1 MPKTIS
7 KSKISRCENKLESP
21 NVRSRKQLLY
31 LGTYFNRNP
40 QQFYINLS
48 VSKQNELIDRLQ
60 LDYSQIL
67 FDYFSSEEKIVCLMD
82 SFVREVFLLD
92 LPVYKVIEIHCLLI
106 DDLRQQLMLKGIQT
120 AYLDNFRL
128 TLIEVIARLGEMYRK
143 AIRTSQT

>member
-1 MPKTIS
+1 MPETIS

-31 LGTYFNRNP
+31 LGSYFNRNP

-67 FDYFSSEEKIVCLMD
+67 FDYFSSEDAIARLID
-82 SFVREVFLLD
+82 RFVTEVFLVN
-92 LPVYKVIEIHCLLI
+92 LPVHKIVEIHCSLI
-106 DDLRQQLMLKGIQT
+106 DDLRQQFMLEGIQT
-120 AYLDNFRL
+120 AYLGNFRL
-128 TLIEVIARLGEMYRK
+128 TLIEIIARLGEMYRK
-143 AIRTSQT
+143 AYVLYK